1 MNALLDFNWRFATN
15 GIELTEDEFNELVA
29 NNRRLVNIRGQWVKI
44 DPQFIKQMKKLMEKA
59 ESEGLHM
66 SDVLAREL
74 MDHGESGAED
84 TDIIDSSAF
93 AGIKIELSKQLRSL
107 IRKLTE
113 ARDLPEHEVSA
124 AFRASSALIRCT
136 A

>member
-1 MNALLDFNWRFATN
+1 
-15 GIELTEDEFNELVA
+15 
-29 NNRRLVNIRGQWVKI
+29 
-44 DPQFIKQMKKLMEKA
+44 MKTDGKA
-59 ESEGLHM
+59 ESELHM

-74 MDHGESGAED
+74 MDHGENGAED

-93 AGIKIELSKQLRSL
+93 AGIKIELSKHLRSL

-124 AFRASSALIRCT
+124 AFQVPAPPLSDVRHELASVLRENGFGACLADDMGLGKTIQMIAYFLHVKESGRQKRLP
-136 A
+136 